1 MRRTAQLIM
10 LSSAWLTASSQ
21 TAAQSAL
28 LSLPGP
34 PPSTQQKSSTP
45 QEPSNGTIDALRAR
59 LRALDDERSRIM
71 EQLAE
76 LERAA
81 STATPAV
88 ASSPGENVPS
98 SGTDLRYLET
108 VVVSGTRRDAALASV
123 PAAVTL
129 VGQEAIQDKQR
140 GTNLEESLRRVPGT
154 LVRDQLGGAS
164 RVTIS
169 IRGAGATISDGA
181 RGVRLFVDGIPKN
194 NAGGSAQD
202 FINIDLSAA
211 ESIEV
216 LRGPSSALYGNQAG
230 GVVSITTESGG
241 SRPAFTVSQVLG
253 SYGFARTHV
262 GGGGQ
267 AVGGRFN
274 YFGTAYT
281 STLDGFRDNS
291 NQNDTGFTGKVGVT
305 IDDRS
310 RLSMVMGYDDAT
322 QDLPGA
328 LTAAEMAANPRQA
341 NPDSAPL
348 GGNSLALDEFRFGGT
363 YHRDFTGAQ
372 LEATG
377 YYTPRGIA
385 ALYLDT
391 RRTNQNFVNRGVSGR
406 VVVPTLFGTPVRLTS
421 GIDYQN
427 TPITTGN
434 FGRANTPLANQTL
447 SELEESAT
455 TVGPFILGD
464 LALGN
469 RVSATAG
476 LRYDHIAF
484 STENLIRP
492 QDGRSELVYQRFS
505 PRAGLTYRMSDA
517 LALYT
522 SYNEGFEAPILDQLR
537 NSPARDGE
545 FVADRSVKP
554 LDVHAFE
561 VGARGQIGRAVTFE
575 ASAYRQ
581 RTNNL
586 IVSQSFL
593 RLPPLTG
600 QFTAF
605 VNAGKVD
612 QNGVEFG
619 ATLRPV
625 TGLNIAGSYTFSDFT
640 YRDFVNGGQSLSGK
654 TVPGVP
660 AHNVFA
666 EVSYLTA
673 HGVSMT
679 FDIQRVG
686 RFFVNDLNTASNEPY
701 VIANLRAGYDLKL
714 SRGFK
719 LSPWVGLLNL
729 RDKVYVAQTQVN
741 AAAGRYFNPLP
752 DLTFLAGVKVGY

>member
-1 MRRTAQLIM
+1 MHSTVPLIALM
-10 LSSAWLTASSQ
+10 VGCLSVSSQ
-21 TAAQSAL
+21 TAAETRSSIQQSSPVQAT
-28 LSLPGP
+28 S
-34 PPSTQQKSSTP
+34 QI
-45 QEPSNGTIDALRAR
+45 EALRAR
-59 LRALDDERSRIM
+59 LRALDDERARIAQ
-71 EQLAE
+71 ELAE
-76 LERAA
+76 LERSA
-81 STATPAV
+81 SAPTPLDDSS
-88 ASSPGENVPS
+88 SSPDRV
-98 SGTDLRYLET
+98 SGTTDLRYLET
-108 VVVSGTRRDAALASV
+108 VVVSGTRREAALANV

-129 VGQEAIQDKQR
+129 VGRAEIQDKQR
-140 GTNLEESLRRVPGT
+140 GSNLEESLRRVPGT

-202 FINIDLSAA
+202 FINLDLDAA

-230 GVVSITTESGG
+230 GVVSITSESGG
-241 SRPAFTVSQVLG
+241 PRPAFTVSQVLG
-253 SYGFARTHV
+253 SYGFSRTHV

-267 AVGGRFN
+267 AIGGRFN
-274 YFGTAYT
+274 YFGSAYRTA
-281 STLDGFRDNS
+281 LDGFRVDS
-291 NQNDTGFTGKVGVT
+291 RQDDAGFTGKVGVA
-305 IDDRS
+305 IGDRS
-310 RLSMVMGYDDAT
+310 RLSMVMAYDDAT
-322 QDLPGA
+322 QGLPGT

-341 NPDSAPL
+341 NPDSHAL

-363 YHRDFTGAQ
+363 YRRDFTAAQ
-372 LEATG
+372 VEATG

-391 RRTNQNFVNRGVSGR
+391 RRTNQNFVNRGASGR
-406 VVVPTLFGTPVRLTS
+406 VVAPQLFGTPVRLTS

-427 TPITTGN
+427 TPITTGA
-434 FGRANTPLANQTL
+434 FGRANTPLASQTL
-447 SELEESAT
+447 SELDESAT
-455 TVGPFILGD
+455 TVGPFVLADVPIGD
-464 LALGN
+464 RA
-469 RVSATAG
+469 SATAG
-476 LRYDHIAF
+476 VRYDHITF
-484 STENLIRP
+484 ETENLIRP
-492 QDGRSELVYQRFS
+492 QDGRSTIVYEHFS
-505 PRAGLTYRMSDA
+505 PRAGLTFRLVRDI
-517 LALYT
+517 ALYA

-545 FVADRSVKP
+545 FVANHSVQP
-554 LDVHAFE
+554 FDVHAFE
-561 VGARGQIGRAVTFE
+561 IGARGQIGERVTFE

-600 QFTAF
+600 QFPAF

-619 ATLRPV
+619 ASLRPT
-625 TGLNIAGSYTFSDFT
+625 TGMQISGAYTFSDFT
-640 YRDFVNGGQSLSGK
+640 YRDFVTGGQSFSGH

-660 AHNVFA
+660 HHNVFG
-666 EVSYLTA
+666 EVSYLSG
-673 HGVSMT
+673 HHVSMT

-686 RFFVNDLNTASNEPY
+686 RFFVNDLNTATNEPY
-701 VIANLRAGYDLKL
+701 LVANLRAGYDLRL
-714 SRGFK
+714 ARDFK
-719 LSPWVGLLNL
+719 LSPWVGVMNL
-729 RDKVYVAQTQVN
+729 RDKVYVAQTQPN

-752 DLTFLAGVKVGY
+752 GLTFLAGVKFGY